1 MTCFNFLA
9 DGRIC
14 IRFGMVSMDTDVEE
28 LLKLVIR
35 TGIELDE
42 QVMADILVF
51 SHY

>member
-1 MTCFNFLA
+1 MLLA

-35 TGIELDE
+35 SGIELDE
-42 QVMADILVF
+42 QLAQLQNM
-51 SHY
+51 